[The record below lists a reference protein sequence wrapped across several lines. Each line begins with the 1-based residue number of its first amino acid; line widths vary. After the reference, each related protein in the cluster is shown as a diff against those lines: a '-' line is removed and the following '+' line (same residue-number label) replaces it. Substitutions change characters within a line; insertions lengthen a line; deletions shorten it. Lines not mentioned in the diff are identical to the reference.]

1 MAAWPC
7 KYMAAWPCTDAT
19 VVRNLVLLT
28 PDLSAVAGVPL
39 FGDDHQTEL
48 NNFYSRH
55 CACTEDAATV
65 AKALF
70 ERSPGLMVC
79 CRQYLRAQQP
89 N

>member
-1 MAAWPC
+1 
-7 KYMAAWPCTDAT
+7 MAAWPCTDAT
-19 VVRNLVLLT
+19 VVCNFFKKIMLLT
-28 PDLSAVAGVPL
+28 QDLSAMAGV
-39 FGDDHQTEL
+39 FDKDHVTKAS
-48 NNFYSRH
+48 FITSISRH
-55 CACTEDAATV
+55 CACSEDAATV